1 MEEKNIRNSQG
12 QDVQEPGKYS
22 ENVYVKDCPFLLGRQ
37 QVEWF
42 SYFQRERDDHTIT
55 TVDDFMKS
63 AKKPQKPLKESFV
76 DIRSKKKNN
85 L

>member
-1 MEEKNIRNSQG
+1 MNTIKDKKIRNSQG

-22 ENVYVKDCPFLLGRQ
+22 ENVYVKDCPFLLGKQ

-42 SYFQRERDDHTIT
+42 KHFQRERDEHTIT

-63 AKKPQKPLKESFV
+63 AKKDPNPLRESFV
-76 DIRSKKKNN
+76 DIRSKR
-85 L
+85 